1 MGPSDLRPP
10 VHSRSWVALRA
21 RTWHSAGVQADPPQT
36 SEAPRKRPRLG
47 VIVRV
52 LIYVPLLSFFGW
64 QAVQRFQDGRQAADD
79 SFRASVQQW
88 LQHPP
93 RTIVM
98 PNGELMPV
106 FELTEQEAVEM
117 GLLPEP
123 TPQAAPP

>member
-1 MGPSDLRPP
+1 M
-10 VHSRSWVALRA
+10 
-21 RTWHSAGVQADPPQT
+21 QADQPQT

-47 VIVRV
+47 VIIRV

-93 RTIVM
+93 RTVVM